1 MSREA
6 IFEASLGFFLTPV
19 KTFLEDP
26 TVTEIMVNGFN
37 DVYIERRGK
46 LEHTAARFPS
56 EDALLTA
63 VHNVAQYVGCEID
76 ENRPVLDAR
85 LPDGSRVHA
94 VIPPSARRG
103 TYLTIRKFSR
113 DVMNLPELVR
123 LGSISETARE
133 FLEICVRLHKNII
146 VAGGTGTGKT
156 SLLNALSTAVPDE
169 ERIVVIEDS
178 SELRLN
184 QPHTLYLEAQQKD
197 AYGRGGLT
205 IRQLFVA
212 SLRMRPDRIIV
223 GEVRGG
229 EALDMIQS
237 MISGHAGS
245 LTTVHASTPRDA
257 LVRLETLSLMSEVEI
272 PIYVA
277 RAQVASAIHLIVQL
291 SRFSEDGSR
300 RITRITE
307 ACGLGN
313 DTYVLQ
319 DLFVLKMQGKNQA
332 GRIVGELKPTGIL
345 PTFAEEAYE
354 QALDDRIKLTSA
366 LWKK

>member
-1 MSREA
+1 M
-6 IFEASLGFFLTPV
+6 
-19 KTFLEDP
+19 
-26 TVTEIMVNGFN
+26 
-37 DVYIERRGK
+37 
-46 LEHTAARFPS
+46 
-56 EDALLTA
+56 
-63 VHNVAQYVGCEID
+63 
-76 ENRPVLDAR
+76 
-85 LPDGSRVHA
+85 PDGSRVHA

-113 DVMNLPELVR
+113 DVMNLDELVR
-123 LGSISETARE
+123 LGSVSEAARE

-156 SLLNALSTAVPDE
+156 SLLNALSTAVPSE

-178 SELRLN
+178 SELRLK
-184 QPHTLYLEAQQKD
+184 QPHTLYLEAQQAD
-197 AYGRGGLT
+197 TYGKGGLS

-257 LVRLETLSLMSEVEI
+257 MVRLETLSLMSDVSI

-307 ACGLGN
+307 ACGLEN
-313 DTYVLQ
+313 DNYIFR
-319 DLFVLKMQGKNQA
+319 DLFVLKMQGKSREGQVIA
-332 GRIVGELKPTGIL
+332 ELKPTGIQ
-345 PTFAEEAYE
+345 PTFAEEAYD
-354 QALDDRIKLTSA
+354 QGMDDRIRLTGA